1 MDLGHSC
8 SPFEV
13 LFKKIDEIG
22 VQLRRL
28 ARRRCNSESFFK
40 EEHSNI

>member
-1 MDLGHSC
+1 MDLGYDC

-13 LFKKIDEIG
+13 LLKEIDEIG

-28 ARRRCNSESFFK
+28 ARRRCNSESF
-40 EEHSNI
+40 S